1 MDPEQLGVTVIDDKT
16 LQVELEAIVPY
27 FLKTLVRPA
36 FLPINQ
42 AYFESAGEDYGMNQR
57 QPSITAR
64 IPGLTG
70 ITLPISGRLK
80 TRITGMRTISI
91 LIS

>member
-1 MDPEQLGVTVIDDKT
+1 MDPATAAKNSNEAVAAGIKIAKAIVDGDMDPEQLGVTVVDDKT

-42 AYFESAGEDYGMNQR
+42 AYYESTQV
-57 QPSITAR
+57 
-64 IPGLTG
+64 
-70 ITLPISGRLK
+70 
-80 TRITGMRTISI
+80 RTMA
-91 LIS
+91 